1 MKRIGRF
8 GVIFTL
14 VLLVGSLVVFA
25 TENPLKPFEPTY
37 GERQLKF
44 AMVTICTSVQFWVP
58 VAQGMKD
65 AAAMLG
71 IEAMHMGPPGPDIP
85 AVTDVLETLLAEGI
99 DAVSLFVAVPG
110 SCDVIIE
117 KYIEAGIPILI
128 QNTGDEAAEQYG
140 LAYVGQ
146 NNYDAGLI
154 WGRKILE
161 LLGPDPAGKRVCFLT
176 ETPGQTSLE
185 DRMDA
190 GKTIL
195 EPAGVLVDIV
205 DTTTDR
211 GVCYGAVESYYAANP
226 DVAAFCSVDTTGSPV
241 AAVFIEKEG
250 LIGKV
255 FAAGFDLVPEVV
267 EGMQKGSMEFTI
279 DQHPYAAGFLS
290 MMQLYLWKTLGI
302 KPSWI
307 DTGGHV
313 VTPEDIEL
321 YNLEELVDKGYR

>member
-1 MKRIGRF
+1 MKRMGRV
-8 GVIFTL
+8 GMIVTL
-14 VLLVGSLVVFA
+14 VLLVGSLMVFA
-25 TENPLKPFEPTY
+25 TENPLKPFEPTH

-71 IEAMHMGPPGPDIP
+71 IEAVHLGPPGPDIP
-85 AVTDVLETLLAEGI
+85 AVTDVMETLLAEGI

-117 KYIEAGIPILI
+117 KFIEAGIPILI
-128 QNTGDEAAEQYG
+128 QNTGDEAAEQFG

-161 LLGPDPAGKRVCFLT
+161 LLGPDPAGKKVCFLT

-195 EPAGVLVDIV
+195 DPAGVHVDIV

-211 GVCYGAVESYYAANP
+211 GVAYAAVESYYSANP
-226 DVAAFCSVDTTGSPV
+226 DVAALCSVDTTGSPV
-241 AAVFIEKEG
+241 AAQFIKKEG

-255 FAAGFDLVPEVV
+255 FSAGFDLVPEVV
-267 EGMQKGSMEFTI
+267 EGMQNGSMAFTI

-290 MMQLYLWKTLGI
+290 MMQLYLWSTLGI
-302 KPSWI
+302 KPSWV

-321 YNLEELVDKGYR
+321 YNLKELVEKGYR

>member
-1 MKRIGRF
+1 MTRWRKI
-8 GVIFTL
+8 GVIL
-14 VLLVGSLVVFA
+14 LALLVGSLVVFS

-37 GERQLKF
+37 GERPLKF

-58 VAQGMKD
+58 VVQGMKD

-71 IEAMHMGPPGPDIP
+71 IEAVHLGPPGPDIP
-85 AVTDVLETLLAEGI
+85 AVTDVMETLLAEGI
-99 DAVSLFVAVPG
+99 DGVSLFVAVPG
-110 SCDVIIE
+110 SCDAIIE

-128 QNTGDEAAEQYG
+128 QNTGDEAAEKYG

-154 WGRKILE
+154 WGQKILE
-161 LLGPDPAGKRVCFLT
+161 LLGPNPAGKRVCFLT

-190 GKTIL
+190 GKSIL
-195 EPAGVLVDIV
+195 EPAGVIVDVV

-211 GVCYGAVESYYAANP
+211 GVAYAAVESYYAANP

-241 AAVFIEKEG
+241 AAQFVEKEG
-250 LIGKV
+250 LVGKV
-255 FAAGFDLVPEVV
+255 FVAGFDLVPEVV
-267 EGMQKGSMEFTI
+267 EGMQNGSVAFTI

-290 MMQLYLWKTLGI
+290 IMQLYLWNTLGI

-313 VTPEDIEL
+313 VTPEDVEV
-321 YNLEELVDKGYR
+321 YNLKELVEKGYR

>member
-1 MKRIGRF
+1 MRCYGKAGA
-8 GVIFTL
+8 
-14 VLLVGSLVVFA
+14 VLLLVMLTAGLLVSA
-25 TENPLKPFEPTY
+25 TENPLEPFEPTY

-58 VAQGMKD
+58 VAQGMRD

-71 IEAMHMGPPGPDIP
+71 IEAVHLGPPGADIP
-85 AVTDVLETLLAEGI
+85 AVTDVMETLLAEGI
-99 DAVSLFVAVPG
+99 DGVSLFVAVPG

-117 KYIEAGIPILI
+117 KYIAAGIPILI
-128 QNTGDEAAEQYG
+128 QNTGDEAAEKYG

-195 EPAGVLVDIV
+195 EPAGVVIDVV

-211 GVCYGAVESYYAANP
+211 GVAYANVESYYAANP

-241 AAVFIEKEG
+241 AAQFIQREG
-250 LIGKV
+250 LSGDV
-255 FAAGFDLVPEVV
+255 FSAGFDLVPEVV
-267 EGMQKGSMEFTI
+267 EGMQNGSMAFTI

-290 MMQLYLWKTLGI
+290 MMQLYLWSTLGI

-313 VTPEDIEL
+313 VTPEDIPL
-321 YNLEELVDKGYR
+321 YNLEELVEKGYR

>member
-1 MKRIGRF
+1 MKRYGRF
-8 GVIFTL
+8 SAV
-14 VLLVGSLVVFA
+14 VLLVMLTAGLLVSA
-25 TENPLKPFEPTY
+25 TENPLKPLEPTY

-58 VAQGMKD
+58 VAQGMAD

-71 IEAMHMGPPGPDIP
+71 IEAVHLGPPGADLA
-85 AVTDVLETLLAEGI
+85 AVTDVMETLLAEGI

-117 KYIEAGIPILI
+117 KFIAAGIPILI
-128 QNTGDEAAEQYG
+128 QNTGDEAAEKYG

-161 LLGPDPAGKRVCFLT
+161 LLGPNPAGKRVCFLT

-195 EPAGVLVDIV
+195 EPAGVVIDVV

-211 GVCYGAVESYYAANP
+211 GVAYANVESYYAANP
-226 DVAAFCSVDTTGSPV
+226 DVAGFCSVDTTGSPV
-241 AAVFIEKEG
+241 AAQFINKEG
-250 LIGKV
+250 LIGEV

-267 EGMQKGSMEFTI
+267 GGMQDGSMAFTI

-290 MMQLYLWKTLGI
+290 MMQLYLWSTLGL

-321 YNLEELVDKGYR
+321 YNLVELVEKGYR

>member
-1 MKRIGRF
+1 MKRMS
-8 GVIFTL
+8 GVGVVLALALVVSSLL
-14 VLLVGSLVVFA
+14 VLA
-25 TENPLKPFEPTY
+25 TENPLQPFEPSY
-37 GERQLKF
+37 GEGQLRF

-58 VAQGMKD
+58 VAQGMAD

-71 IEAMHMGPPGPDIP
+71 IEAVHLGPPGPDIP
-85 AVTDVLETLLAEGI
+85 AVTDVMETLLAEGI

-117 KYIEAGIPILI
+117 KYIDAGIPILI
-128 QNTGDEAAEQYG
+128 QNTGDEAAEKYG

-161 LLGPDPAGKRVCFLT
+161 LLGPDPAGERVCFLT

-195 EPAGVLVDIV
+195 EPAGVLIDVV

-211 GVCYGAVESYYAANP
+211 GVAYAAVESYYAANP

-241 AAVFIEKEG
+241 AAQFIQKEG
-250 LIGKV
+250 LIGEV

-267 EGMQKGSMEFTI
+267 EGMQNGSMAFTI

-290 MMQLYLWKTLGI
+290 MMQLYLWSTLGI
-302 KPSWI
+302 KPSWV

-321 YNLEELVDKGYR
+321 YGLKELVDAGYR

>member
-1 MKRIGRF
+1 MKRYGKA
-8 GVIFTL
+8 GA
-14 VLLVGSLVVFA
+14 VLLLVMLTTGLLVSA
-25 TENPLKPFEPTY
+25 TENPLEPFEPTY

-58 VAQGMKD
+58 VAQGMRD

-71 IEAMHMGPPGPDIP
+71 IEAVHLGPPGADIP
-85 AVTDVLETLLAEGI
+85 AVTDVMETLLAEGV
-99 DAVSLFVAVPG
+99 DGVSLFVAVPG

-117 KYIEAGIPILI
+117 KYIAAGIPILI
-128 QNTGDEAAEQYG
+128 QNTGDEAAEKYG

-195 EPAGVLVDIV
+195 EPAGVIIDVV

-211 GVCYGAVESYYAANP
+211 GVAYANVESYYAANP

-241 AAVFIEKEG
+241 AAQFIQREG
-250 LIGKV
+250 LIGEV
-255 FAAGFDLVPEVV
+255 FSAGFDLVPEVV
-267 EGMQKGSMEFTI
+267 EGMQNGSMAFTI

-290 MMQLYLWKTLGI
+290 MMQLYLWSTLGI

-313 VTPEDIEL
+313 VTPEDIPL
-321 YNLEELVDKGYR
+321 YNLEELVEKGYR

>member
-1 MKRIGRF
+1 MKRMGRV
-8 GVIFTL
+8 GVIVTL
-14 VLLVGSLVVFA
+14 VLLVGSLMAFA
-25 TENPLKPFEPTY
+25 TENPLKPFEPTS
-37 GERQLKF
+37 GGRQLKF

-71 IEAMHMGPPGPDIP
+71 IEAMHMGPSGADIP
-85 AVTDVLETLLAEGI
+85 AVTDVMETLLAEGI

-117 KYIEAGIPILI
+117 KYVEAGIPILI
-128 QNTGDEAAEQYG
+128 QNTGDEAATQFG

-161 LLGPDPAGKRVCFLT
+161 LLGPDPAGKKVCFLT

-195 EPAGVLVDIV
+195 EPAGVHITIV

-211 GVCYGAVESYYAANP
+211 GVAYAAVESHYAANP

-241 AAVFIEKEG
+241 AAQFIKKEG

-255 FAAGFDLVPEVV
+255 FSAGFDLVPEVV
-267 EGMQKGSMEFTI
+267 EGMQNGSMAFTI

-302 KPSWI
+302 KPSWV

-321 YNLEELVDKGYR
+321 YNLEELVNKGYR

>member
-1 MKRIGRF
+1 MKRMGKIG
-8 GVIFTL
+8 IALTL
-14 VLLVGSLVVFA
+14 VLVLTSLLVIS

-37 GERQLKF
+37 GQRQLKF

-71 IEAMHMGPPGPDIP
+71 IEAVHLGPPGADIP
-85 AVTDVLETLLAEGI
+85 AVTDVMETLLAEGI
-99 DAVSLFVAVPG
+99 DGVSLFVAVPG

-128 QNTGDEAAEQYG
+128 QNTGDEAAEQFG

-161 LLGPDPAGKRVCFLT
+161 LLGSNPAGKRVCFLT

-195 EPAGVLVDIV
+195 EPAGVIVDVV

-211 GVCYGAVESYYAANP
+211 GVAYGAVESYYAANP
-226 DVAAFCSVDTTGSPV
+226 DVAGLCSVDTTGSPV
-241 AAVFIEKEG
+241 AAQFIQKEG

-255 FAAGFDLVPEVV
+255 FSAGFDLVPEVV
-267 EGMQKGSMEFTI
+267 EGMQNGSMAFTI

-290 MMQLYLWKTLGI
+290 MMQLYLWNTLGI

-321 YNLEELVDKGYR
+321 YNLEDLVNKGYR

>member
-1 MKRIGRF
+1 MKRF
-8 GVIFTL
+8 GEAGVFL
-14 VLLVGSLVVFA
+14 LLAVLAAGLLVSA
-25 TENPLKPFEPTY
+25 TENPLKRFEPTY
-37 GERQLKF
+37 GERPLKL

-58 VAQGMKD
+58 VAQGMRD

-71 IEAMHMGPPGPDIP
+71 IEAVHLGPPGADIP
-85 AVTDVLETLLAEGI
+85 AVTDVMETLLAEGI
-99 DAVSLFVAVPG
+99 DGVSLFVAVPG

-117 KYIEAGIPILI
+117 KYIDAGIPILI
-128 QNTGDEAAEQYG
+128 QNTGDEAAEKYG

-190 GKTIL
+190 GKSIL
-195 EPAGVLVDIV
+195 EPEGVIVDVV

-211 GVCYGAVESYYAANP
+211 GVAYAAVESYYAANP

-241 AAVFIEKEG
+241 AAQFIQREG
-250 LIGKV
+250 LIGEV
-255 FAAGFDLVPEVV
+255 FSAGFDLVPEVV
-267 EGMQKGSMEFTI
+267 EGMQNGSMAFTI

-290 MMQLYLWKTLGI
+290 MMQLYLWNTLGI

-313 VTPEDIEL
+313 VTPEDIPQ
-321 YNLEELVDKGYR
+321 YNLVQLVEEGYR

>member
-1 MKRIGRF
+1 MKRMGRV
-8 GVIFTL
+8 GMIVTL
-14 VLLVGSLVVFA
+14 VLLVGSLTVFA
-25 TENPLKPFEPTY
+25 TENPLKPFEPTH

-71 IEAMHMGPPGPDIP
+71 IEAVHLGPPGPDIP
-85 AVTDVLETLLAEGI
+85 AVTDVMETLLAEGI

-117 KYIEAGIPILI
+117 KFIEAGIPILI
-128 QNTGDEAAEQYG
+128 QNTGDEAAEQFG

-161 LLGPDPAGKRVCFLT
+161 LLGPDPAGKKVCFLT

-195 EPAGVLVDIV
+195 DPAGVHVDIV

-211 GVCYGAVESYYAANP
+211 GVAYAAVESYYSANP
-226 DVAAFCSVDTTGSPV
+226 DVAALCSVDTTGSPV
-241 AAVFIEKEG
+241 AAQFIKKEG

-255 FAAGFDLVPEVV
+255 FSAGFDLVPEVV
-267 EGMQKGSMEFTI
+267 EGMQNGSMAFTI

-290 MMQLYLWKTLGI
+290 MMQLYLWSTLGI
-302 KPSWI
+302 KPSWV

-321 YNLEELVDKGYR
+321 YNLKELVEKGYR

>member
-1 MKRIGRF
+1 MKRMGRV
-8 GVIFTL
+8 GMIVTL
-14 VLLVGSLVVFA
+14 VMLVASLMVFA
-25 TENPLKPFEPTY
+25 TENPLKPFEPTS
-37 GERQLKF
+37 GGRQLKF

-71 IEAMHMGPPGPDIP
+71 IEAMHMGPSGADIP
-85 AVTDVLETLLAEGI
+85 AVTDVMETLLAEGI

-117 KYIEAGIPILI
+117 KYVEAGIPILI
-128 QNTGDEAAEQYG
+128 QNTGDEAATQFG

-161 LLGPDPAGKRVCFLT
+161 LLGPDPAGKKVCFLT

-195 EPAGVLVDIV
+195 EPAGVHITIV

-211 GVCYGAVESYYAANP
+211 GVAYAAVESHYAANP

-241 AAVFIEKEG
+241 AAQFIKKEG

-255 FAAGFDLVPEVV
+255 FSAGFDLVPEVV
-267 EGMQKGSMEFTI
+267 EGMQNGSMAFTI

-302 KPSWI
+302 KPSWV

-321 YNLEELVDKGYR
+321 YNLEELVSKGYR

>member
-1 MKRIGRF
+1 MKRMGRIG
-8 GVIFTL
+8 VVAIL
-14 VLLVGSLVVFA
+14 LLVVSSLILFA
-25 TENPLKPFEPTY
+25 TENPLKPFESTY
-37 GERQLKF
+37 GERQLRF
-44 AMVTICTSVQFWVP
+44 AMVTICTTVQFWVP

-65 AAAMLG
+65 AATMLG
-71 IEAMHMGPPGPDIP
+71 IEAVHMGPPGPDIP

-99 DAVSLFVAVPG
+99 DGISLFVAVPG

-117 KYIEAGIPILI
+117 KIIEEGVPILI
-128 QNTGDEAAEQYG
+128 QNTGDEAAEKYG

-161 LLGPDPAGKRVCFLT
+161 LLGPNPAGKRVCFLT

-185 DRMDA
+185 DRMNA

-195 EPAGVLVDIV
+195 EPAGVIVDIV

-211 GVCYGAVESYYAANP
+211 GVAYGAVESYYSANP
-226 DVAAFCSVDTTGSPV
+226 DVVAFCSVDTTGSPV
-241 AAVFIEKEG
+241 AATFIEKES
-250 LIGKV
+250 LIGSV
-255 FAAGFDLVPEVV
+255 FSAGFDLVPEVV
-267 EGMQKGSMEFTI
+267 EGMKKGSMAFTI

-290 MMQLYLWKTLGI
+290 IMQLYLWNTLGI
-302 KPSWI
+302 KPSWV

-313 VTPEDIEL
+313 VTPEDIPL
-321 YNLEELVDKGYR
+321 YNLDELVEKGYR